1 MEPIR
6 SIYSSLCPVCG
17 KDLSLEEIERGLCE
31 NEGIPLC
38 EEDNLYREF
47 IQFFSRIIG
56 KPRAIQKMWAKR
68 ILRGDSFAA
77 VAPTGVG
84 KTSFGVA
91 ISIFLAESGRK
102 CYIILPTTLLLDQ
115 VVSNIKRYAEKAG
128 LNVGLNENGELTV
141 AYYHGRMKKEDKER
155 FFQVFSKADVLVST
169 TQFLSKHFNDIGS
182 GQIFDFIFV
191 DDVDAILKASKNVE
205 RILNLL
211 GFYYEKGKGWKRRD
225 RTGCLMVSTAT
236 AKKGKKAELFRKLL
250 NFDVGSSTFTI
261 RNIEDIA
268 VNSMNIGLLQEI
280 LKRMGGGGL
289 IYARNSKEAQRIYE
303 QLKGR
308 FKIGI
313 VAGKKDD
320 FEKFKRSE
328 IDFLVGTAHYYGPLV
343 RGLDL
348 PERIRYVVF
357 YGCPVFRIKLEDIE
371 DPSKVSDKVVRILAM
386 FLRGKDVKKLLGEKN
401 IEDTKNLRKFLKKAL
416 EGAKVIKEDS
426 DFVIRE
432 TELIIPDIRMYVQ
445 GSGRTSRLFSGGITK
460 GVSFLIEADED
471 ILKAFIKRARYY
483 DIEAEVKSLDD
494 IEFEKLKGEI
504 DESRKKFERRG
515 EYDVVKPALFIVES
529 PTKAKHISRFFGRP
543 SIRIFGTLVVY
554 EVPTSEYVLLVTAS
568 LGHITDLITN
578 RGFHGVEVVNNAR
591 EFIPVFST
599 IKRCLS
605 CGYQFSSDLSSDFV
619 FCPRCG
625 SKEIND
631 SKGRIDDL
639 RTLAY
644 ETERVIIGTDPDSE
658 GEKIA
663 WDLKNLL
670 SGCGEVKRAEFHEI
684 TKKAISNALENLREV
699 DENLVKA
706 QIVRRIEDRWIGF
719 VLSHKLQ
726 EVFKD
731 KNLSAGR
738 AQTPVLGWIL
748 ERTKENKER
757 KKVAVIKDLDLTL
770 DIEGVESIRSKP
782 KAEGELEIELE
793 IKLIEDEI
801 VKRTPLPPYTTDTL
815 LRDANRF
822 LRLNAGD
829 TMKVAQ
835 ALFESGL
842 ITYHRTDSTRV
853 SEAGLRVAREYLGDD
868 FKGRD
873 WYAEGAHECI
883 RPTRPIDRNSLQR
896 LIYEGVIRVEEISK
910 EHLSLYDLIFRRFMA
925 SQCKEYRARIA
936 KYEVKYDGKV
946 VEEERVLS
954 AEGRAYD
961 LYKSVS
967 VKRELPTGKVRL
979 KAEIKEISKAPLY
992 SQAEIIQLMRS
1003 KGIGRP
1009 STYATILNRLFVR
1022 GYVFERDGRV
1032 KGTKRGFLVFDFLS
1046 KNYSELVSEK
1056 RTIMLEE
1063 KMDRIA
1069 MGELRYEDAL
1079 VDLYEEI
1086 KSVEKRKIKKKDKKI
1101 H

>member
-155 FFQVFSKADVLVST
+155 FFQVFNKADVLVST

-211 GFYYEKGKGWKRRD
+211 GFYCEKEKGWKRRD

-268 VNSMNIGLLQEI
+268 VNSMNISLLEEI

-357 YGCPVFRIKLEDIE
+357 YGCPVLRIKLEDIE

-386 FLRGKDVKKLLGEKN
+386 FLRDKDVKKLLEEKN

-445 GSGRTSRLFSGGITK
+445 GSGRASRLFSGGITK
-460 GVSFLIEADED
+460 GVSFLMETDED

-483 DIEAEVKSLDD
+483 DIEAEVKNLDD
-494 IEFEKLKGEI
+494 IDFEKLKGEVN
-504 DESRKKFERRG
+504 ESRKKFERRG

-529 PTKAKHISRFFGRP
+529 PTKAKHISRFFGKP
-543 SIRIFGTLVVY
+543 SIRIFGSLVVY
-554 EVPTSEYVLLVTAS
+554 EVSTSEYILLVTAS

-578 RGFHGVEVVNNAR
+578 RGFHGVEVTNAR
-591 EFIPVFST
+591 EFIPVF
-599 IKRCLS
+599 
-605 CGYQFSSDLSSDFV
+605 
-619 FCPRCG
+619 PR
-625 SKEIND
+625 
-631 SKGRIDDL
+631 
-639 RTLAY
+639 
-644 ETERVIIGTDPDSE
+644 
-658 GEKIA
+658 
-663 WDLKNLL
+663 
-670 SGCGEVKRAEFHEI
+670 
-684 TKKAISNALENLREV
+684 
-699 DENLVKA
+699 
-706 QIVRRIEDRWIGF
+706 
-719 VLSHKLQ
+719 
-726 EVFKD
+726 
-731 KNLSAGR
+731 
-738 AQTPVLGWIL
+738 
-748 ERTKENKER
+748 
-757 KKVAVIKDLDLTL
+757 
-770 DIEGVESIRSKP
+770 
-782 KAEGELEIELE
+782 
-793 IKLIEDEI
+793 
-801 VKRTPLPPYTTDTL
+801 
-815 LRDANRF
+815 
-822 LRLNAGD
+822 
-829 TMKVAQ
+829 
-835 ALFESGL
+835 
-842 ITYHRTDSTRV
+842 
-853 SEAGLRVAREYLGDD
+853 
-868 FKGRD
+868 
-873 WYAEGAHECI
+873 
-883 RPTRPIDRNSLQR
+883 
-896 LIYEGVIRVEEISK
+896 
-910 EHLSLYDLIFRRFMA
+910 
-925 SQCKEYRARIA
+925 
-936 KYEVKYDGKV
+936 
-946 VEEERVLS
+946 
-954 AEGRAYD
+954 
-961 LYKSVS
+961 
-967 VKRELPTGKVRL
+967 
-979 KAEIKEISKAPLY
+979 
-992 SQAEIIQLMRS
+992 
-1003 KGIGRP
+1003 
-1009 STYATILNRLFVR
+1009 
-1022 GYVFERDGRV
+1022 
-1032 KGTKRGFLVFDFLS
+1032 
-1046 KNYSELVSEK
+1046 
-1056 RTIMLEE
+1056 
-1063 KMDRIA
+1063 
-1069 MGELRYEDAL
+1069 
-1079 VDLYEEI
+1079 
-1086 KSVEKRKIKKKDKKI
+1086 
-1101 H
+1101 